1 MLRPRNE
8 ETEVTAKE
16 KNKADLGK
24 DAVRSVTRS
33 QVEINQR
40 ADR

>member
-8 ETEVTAKE
+8 GTQVMTKE

-33 QVEINQR
+33 QVEVNQR
-40 ADR
+40 ADM